1 MASSGVAGGLSSFAC
16 SGGCRESERG
26 VSGGEVA
33 DSGEFPVRDDEGGVL
48 VEQLTDLLG
57 GLALA
62 VGAAFTANG
71 AEGGGVAA
79 AFRGEMATEAEHV
92 QPAA

>member
-1 MASSGVAGGLSSFAC
+1 MSGGFSLCGVAGGLSLCAC
-16 SGGCRESERG
+16 SSRGEEGEHG
-26 VSGGEVA
+26 VSGGEIT

-48 VEQLTDLLG
+48 IEQFADLLG

-62 VGAAFTANG
+62 VGAAFAAEG

-79 AFRGEMATEAEHV
+79 ALGSEM
-92 QPAA
+92 PGNSSP